1 MPTSAG
7 IDGSRYRSPA
17 SVPLCGNCSIPVT
30 DVMKGDGAMKR
41 YVCSIC
47 GYVYDETKGAPDA
60 KAPAGTYWDTLAD
73 DWVCPLCDAA
83 KAEFRMEGELQQAAV
98 MATVDADAH
107 SSLKSL
113 PALEMSAVC
122 SNLARGCE
130 KQYIPQEASWYR
142 ELKAYFKGSAG
153 KQPDASYQQMLE
165 LTRAD
170 LDSTIAESVAVARAE
185 GDRGA
190 QRALIWDEKVTR
202 IHKSLLMR
210 YMRDGDAMF
219 DRVNAYVCTA
229 CGFIYLGAEP
239 PELCPVCKVPAWK
252 FEKVE
257 GRVQA

>member
-1 MPTSAG
+1 
-7 IDGSRYRSPA
+7 
-17 SVPLCGNCSIPVT
+17 
-30 DVMKGDGAMKR
+30 MKR

-47 GYVYDETKGAPDA
+47 GYVYDETKGAPETGVL
-60 KAPAGTYWDTLAD
+60 AGTRWAMLSN
-73 DWVCPLCDAA
+73 DWVCPLCGAA
-83 KAEFRMEGELQQAAV
+83 KAEFRMEGEPQQAAV
-98 MATVDADAH
+98 TAIVDADVY

-130 KQYIPQEASWYR
+130 KQYLPQEASWYR
-142 ELKAYFKGSAG
+142 ELEAYFKGSAG
-153 KQPDASYQQMLE
+153 KLPNASFQQMLE

-170 LDSTIAESVAVARAE
+170 LDSTIAESVAVAKAE

-219 DRVNAYVCTA
+219 DGVNAYVLCNLPGAMAGNHEEHHCRVGRGSKRGRRPRCATCA
-229 CGFIYLGAEP
+229 DLG
-239 PELCPVCKVPAWK
+239 
-252 FEKVE
+252 
-257 GRVQA
+257 